1 MTRIHGLWKSSS
13 IKALRLTSSLC
24 FALLSQNARGKEKHT
39 RTTRRAQP
47 RQRPARGPPGE
58 GARGRRLLLGPA
70 PAVLQQSRASSAPRP
85 GPAAGPLRGGG
96 VGPTGRPREGRARA
110 PAAGRPPCPSARFLG
125 GRRRLGGERGAR
137 LRPPRP
143 APAGVG
149 EAAAAPPAPPTPEA
163 ARPPRGHLRRWR
175 NGSPSAGRG
184 SASPLTPPHP
194 LPAGPASQQGP
205 GGAPGSRS
213 PHGPAARPAAG
224 HPPRLREI
232 PRDRPLTWR
241 RGNGQWGGTRKSG
254 R

>member
-1 MTRIHGLWKSSS
+1 MLSTGFCHIRAVIHNKNSFM
-13 IKALRLTSSLC
+13 RL
-24 FALLSQNARGKEKHT
+24 
-39 RTTRRAQP
+39 
-47 RQRPARGPPGE
+47 GE
-58 GARGRRLLLGPA
+58 DFHFLLGPA

-163 ARPPRGHLRRWR
+163 ARPPRGHLRR
-175 NGSPSAGRG
+175 
-184 SASPLTPPHP
+184 
-194 LPAGPASQQGP
+194 
-205 GGAPGSRS
+205 
-213 PHGPAARPAAG
+213 
-224 HPPRLREI
+224 
-232 PRDRPLTWR
+232 
-241 RGNGQWGGTRKSG
+241 
-254 R
+254 